1 MINLNSAA
9 VIQTFEPQ
17 TNNNVAISVKSS
29 SSTDNQT
36 QGLAKKDLSLVKEPN
51 KTDENTDKNKKS
63 EEVSQAMLDGLS
75 NDIASLHSVE
85 LSFSRNK
92 ETGHTVIKVINKET
106 NQVIREIPQQQ
117 VFNIASKL
125 DEMVGMFFY
134 AKA

>member
-1 MINLNSAA
+1 MINLNSTA
-9 VIQTFEPQ
+9 VVQTFEPQ
-17 TNNNVAISVKSS
+17 TNNNVAVSVKSVT
-29 SSTDNQT
+29 STDNHP

-51 KTDENTDKNKKS
+51 KTDENASNNKKG

-85 LSFSRNK
+85 LSFSKNK
-92 ETGHTVIKVINKET
+92 ETGHTVIKVINKDT

-134 AKA
+134 TKA